1 MGIKHL
7 NKFLMSNCSKRA
19 ISKINFAS
27 LFGKTLAIDTSIYI
41 YKFIG
46 DGSLI
51 ENMYM
56 FISILKKHN
65 ITPIFVFDG
74 KPPEE
79 KKDLI
84 NHRKN
89 KKQEAENEY
98 NEIKQKIE
106 TQTELDDKEVR
117 ELEQK
122 METLKKQFVRIK
134 QTDIDTTKEILSAYG
149 IKYLESDGE
158 ADVLCAKLVLSEK
171 VWGCVSDDMDMF
183 LYGCNRVI
191 RQVSLLNQT
200 CYLYKLDVILKE
212 LEMPMNIFRQIMVIS
227 GTDYNIGDK
236 TNLDETIK
244 WYYEYQKYIYNISR
258 YCQKPVFHTE
268 YSFFEWLN
276 KNTKYIDSYEKLMK
290 TYGMFI
296 FYDFI
301 DIRQY
306 DEFIEKNKELTIKD
320 INVAK
325 LYEILREDGFIV

>member
-84 NHRKN
+84 TRRKN
-89 KKQEAENEY
+89 KKQEAETEY
-98 NEIKQKIE
+98 NEIKLKIE
-106 TQTELDDKEVR
+106 MESELNEKEIR

-122 METLKKQFVRIK
+122 MEILKKQFVRIR
-134 QTDIDTTKEILSAYG
+134 QTDIDTTKEILRSYG
-149 IKYLESDGE
+149 IKYLESEGE

-171 VWGCVSDDMDMF
+171 VWGCISDDMDMF

-200 CYLYKLDVILKE
+200 CYLYKFDIILKE

-244 WYYEYQKYIYNISR
+244 WYYEYQKYIYNMSR
-258 YCQKPVFHTE
+258 YCQKNVTHTE

-276 KNTKYIDSYEKLMK
+276 KNTKYIDDYGKLIK
-290 TYGMFI
+290 TYDMFI
-296 FYDFI
+296 FYDFM
-301 DIRQY
+301 DVRQY
-306 DEFIEKNKELTIKD
+306 DEIIEKNQNLTIRD
-320 INVAK
+320 INMAK

>member
-7 NKFLMSNCSKRA
+7 NKFLMSNCSKKA

-65 ITPIFVFDG
+65 ITPIFIFDG
-74 KPPEE
+74 KHHEE

-84 NHRKN
+84 NHRKK

-122 METLKKQFVRIK
+122 MET
-134 QTDIDTTKEILSAYG
+134 
-149 IKYLESDGE
+149 
-158 ADVLCAKLVLSEK
+158 
-171 VWGCVSDDMDMF
+171 
-183 LYGCNRVI
+183 
-191 RQVSLLNQT
+191 
-200 CYLYKLDVILKE
+200 
-212 LEMPMNIFRQIMVIS
+212 
-227 GTDYNIGDK
+227 
-236 TNLDETIK
+236 
-244 WYYEYQKYIYNISR
+244 
-258 YCQKPVFHTE
+258 
-268 YSFFEWLN
+268 
-276 KNTKYIDSYEKLMK
+276 
-290 TYGMFI
+290 
-296 FYDFI
+296 
-301 DIRQY
+301 
-306 DEFIEKNKELTIKD
+306 
-320 INVAK
+320 
-325 LYEILREDGFIV
+325 